1 MENQGGR
8 HAATFPAAPGLLS
21 LVLAAPTALCP
32 EGIFFSPNHGTWHQ
46 MTMKPPHKPCQP
58 LKSCSTS
65 SLLTTSWMT
74 SRSVSLNCGAST
86 RGNTKFHFKVSHL
99 CIGLSGACVC
109 RLMHPHHPIPVNMLL
124 SCEWSGMGQNGPCG

>member
-1 MENQGGR
+1 MDPQSPEMQWNSEGDQPAGMGVEKGGESGGR

-46 MTMKPPHKPCQP
+46 MTMKPPQTGQP

-65 SLLTTSWMT
+65 ESPNNILMT
-74 SRSVSLNCGAST
+74 SRSVSLNCGTST
-86 RGNTKFHFKVSHL
+86 HGNTKFHFKNITS
-99 CIGLSGACVC
+99 AY
-109 RLMHPHHPIPVNMLL
+109 
-124 SCEWSGMGQNGPCG
+124 